1 MKLYHG
7 TDYRNLGSILHKGL
21 LKSIFEGGVY
31 LTDTAE
37 SAVAW
42 TAMRVVGMGGSQV
55 LVCEVEVDENNL
67 QLGCDHSP
75 LMQRLFGCGESYVH
89 KGDIPKECIL
99 NYTVYGNEKN
109 V

>member
-1 MKLYHG
+1 MTLYHG
-7 TDYRNLGSILHKGL
+7 TDRRNLGSILAKGL
-21 LKSIFEGGVY
+21 LKSVFEGGVY

-42 TAMRVVGMGGSQV
+42 TAMRVAAAGGSEI
-55 LVCEVEVDENNL
+55 LVCEVEIDENNL

-75 LMQRLFGCGESYVH
+75 AMQEIFGCGESYVH
-89 KGDIPKECIL
+89 KGDIPTECIKK
-99 NYTVYGNEKN
+99 YTVYGTKKN